1 MKSQPSLTDSE
12 EEEIIEEEVINDTLQ
27 SSQVLSYTEYEERDY
42 EEELIEDGDIGA
54 EENSAPLPVRKSEYI
69 TVEEIIDEGQEEE
82 VGGKSDDVEEFLSDI
97 RSSLFAYRAALTRP
111 EHATR
116 QSNLSFE
123 SASTVESE
131 YEEQVIE
138 KWFRKDE
145 EPEDLH
151 AACKALIGVVYKGED
166 VDVEGM
172 MRRSPLPELYKYL
185 KQHYDY
191 KVITNQVEEEPE
203 KPETKKASVQ
213 DIFKKHV
220 NLASPITTESA
231 YSFREELVEEG
242 EGEDETTP
250 GKSFDDGADIII
262 RVDTESE
269 EWRDDPST
277 ITHSFSRSL
286 YTEEVVEDSVIDS
299 VIRDSTVFESIAEGE
314 SVKRSK
320 SVVFLEE
327 LRTSVVPFVVSI
339 GDADSIG
346 SEEWEFEAGIVD
358 KWLDRD
364 DEPDDYET
372 ACRALIQVVFKGL
385 PFENADIETMLRRS
399 PLPELYKYL
408 KQHYWYKV
416 HKKGAGEKSDLGAK
430 GTRAERVSS
439 SPEEIVVDMSED
451 EEAPFENNA
460 KDAVDVPKTMKEV
473 VVGAAEHGIKL
484 LVGAGAKGQDGNT
497 DPGLSQSSFDG
508 SVEEEIVEIIIEDEE
523 EIIEEEYE
531 EEEIEQYEEEV
542 IETTRR
548 QSF

>member
-1 MKSQPSLTDSE
+1 MKSQPSLTDSD

-42 EEELIEDGDIGA
+42 EEELIEDEEIGA
-54 EENSAPLPVRKSEYI
+54 
-69 TVEEIIDEGQEEE
+69 
-82 VGGKSDDVEEFLSDI
+82 EEFLSDI
-97 RSSLFAYRAALTRP
+97 RSSLLAYAKSTAAAKKAETP
-111 EHATR
+111 VEHP
-116 QSNLSFE
+116 SIE
-123 SASTVESE
+123 SAKSGGSE
-131 YEEQVIE
+131 YEEFYDEQVIE
-138 KWFRKDE
+138 KWFQKED
-145 EPEDLH
+145 EPENLH

-191 KVITNQVEEEPE
+191 KVITSQVEEKPE
-203 KPETKKASVQ
+203 EPETKEATVQ
-213 DIFKKHV
+213 DIFKKRV
-220 NLASPITTESA
+220 NHASPITTESA
-231 YSFREELVEEG
+231 YSFREEVVE
-242 EGEDETTP
+242 EGEDETTLGKAAR
-250 GKSFDDGADIII
+250 GKSFDDGVDIII
-262 RVDTESE
+262 RVDPESE
-269 EWRDDPST
+269 EWTHMRDDPST
-277 ITHSFSRSL
+277 ITHSFSQSL
-286 YTEEVVEDSVIDS
+286 YTEEVVEDSVIGS
-299 VIRDSTVFESIAEGE
+299 VIRDSTLFESIAEGD

-346 SEEWEFEAGIVD
+346 SEEWEFEDQVVD

-416 HKKGAGEKSDLGAK
+416 HKKGAGEKNDLGAK
-430 GTRAERVSS
+430 GTRADGVSS
-439 SPEEIVVDMSED
+439 SHEKIVVGMSED
-451 EEAPFENNA
+451 EEAPFENDA
-460 KDAVDVPKTMKEV
+460 KVAADIPKPMKEV

-484 LVGAGAKGQDGNT
+484 LAGAGAKGQDGKTNS
-497 DPGLSQSSFDG
+497 GLSQSSFDG
-508 SVEEEIVEIIIEDEE
+508 SVEEEIIEIIIEDEE

-531 EEEIEQYEEEV
+531 EEEVEQYEEEV

-548 QSF
+548 QSL